1 MDTFD
6 LKRFLVEN
14 KLTRN
19 SILLKENIN
28 IDKQGNLIY
37 SLEDADIDYSD
48 SSEILLTWE
57 IDEINPNL
65 IRKFEWDDTEDTI
78 HTYIDVDKLKDFI
91 KNPVELIKKFEAPNG
106 YVVVDK
112 QDARDLMESYYE
124 NFEDEIDPELNENHL
139 TRNSILEELKIDKLD
154 GNSDVDDL
162 PTVTLTIMDD
172 SFENSQAPT
181 LKLDLSAMWHS
192 GDNGKIQILKDN
204 PELQQEVMQKMQ
216 KEVQA
221 TFRKVIHSILGEPY
235 GLDEFKRK

>member
-78 HTYIDVDKLKDFI
+78 HTYI
-91 KNPVELIKKFEAPNG
+91 
-106 YVVVDK
+106 
-112 QDARDLMESYYE
+112 
-124 NFEDEIDPELNENHL
+124 
-139 TRNSILEELKIDKLD
+139 
-154 GNSDVDDL
+154 DVDDL